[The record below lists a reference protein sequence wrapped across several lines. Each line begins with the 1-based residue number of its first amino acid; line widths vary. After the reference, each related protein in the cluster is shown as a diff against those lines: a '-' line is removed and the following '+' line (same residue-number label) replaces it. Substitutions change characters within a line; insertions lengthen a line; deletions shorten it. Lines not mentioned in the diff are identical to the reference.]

1 MQRELSVPRSHE
13 AEMAVVGGLLLDP
26 EKFAIVQ
33 EIIHEADF
41 YQEAHRRLYRSM
53 RALWDT
59 SGFIDPVTLTA
70 ALQASDDFQQ
80 VGGAGYLAEL
90 FDAVPSA
97 ENIAY
102 HARVVAEKAQRRRL
116 IAAAAQ
122 VQQAACSDMSIDD
135 LLDSA
140 EREVFKA
147 AERREMRGVS
157 DLRSAMWEAMKV
169 IEHGVKGLGTG
180 YHDLDDMTCGLQGGQ
195 LVLLAGR
202 PAMGK
207 SALGLN
213 IACNV
218 AIEQNKPVLMF
229 SYEMSDVEIS
239 MRVISSYARVDLQ
252 PVRKRGQSAL
262 TEDAIVRINQTVAGT
277 NRSPITFDFHSQS
290 VAQVRSRARRL
301 KAEKGLSLI
310 VVDYLQQMDGVGDTR
325 EQQVAS
331 VSRGLKKLAM
341 ELDVPV
347 LGVCQL
353 SRESEKRESKRPLMS
368 DLRESGSLEQ
378 DADSVW
384 FVHRPE
390 YYDGPTDKEGNNLVG
405 LAEVIVA
412 KQRSGPVGT
421 VPLTF
426 FKEFTLFE
434 NRSNREH
441 LRGHAA

>member
-1 MQRELSVPRSHE
+1 MQRELTVPRSTE
-13 AEMAVVGGLLLDP
+13 AEMSVIGGLLLDP
-26 EKFAIVQ
+26 EKFPIVQ
-33 EIIHEADF
+33 EIIHEGDF

-53 RALWDT
+53 RALVEN
-59 SGFIDPVTLTA
+59 SGFIDMVTLTA
-70 ALQASDDFQQ
+70 ALQSSGDYQQ

-90 FDAVPSA
+90 YDAVPSA

-102 HARVVAEKAQRRRL
+102 HARIVAEKAQRRRL
-116 IAAAAQ
+116 IEAAAQ
-122 VQQAACSDMSIDD
+122 VQQAACSDMGIDE
-135 LLDSA
+135 LLDAA

-157 DLRSAMWEAMKV
+157 DLRSAMWAALKV
-169 IEHGVKGLGTG
+169 IENGVEGLPTG
-180 YHDLDDMTCGLQGGQ
+180 YADLDDMTCGLQGGQ

-218 AIEQNKPVLMF
+218 AIEQKKPVLMF
-229 SYEMSDVEIS
+229 SYEMSDIEIS
-239 MRVISSYARVDLQ
+239 MRVISSYARVNLQ
-252 PVRKRGQSAL
+252 PVRKQGAKAL
-262 TEDAIVRINQTVAGT
+262 SEFAMARINDIVSA
-277 NRSPITFDFHSQS
+277 NHKAPMTFDFHSQS
-290 VAQVRSRARRL
+290 VAQVRSRARRM
-301 KAEKGLSLI
+301 KAEKGLALI

-347 LGVCQL
+347 LGICQL
-353 SRESEKRESKRPLMS
+353 SRESEKREGKRPLMS

-390 YYDGPTDKEGNNLVG
+390 YYHGATDKEGNNLEG
-405 LAEVIVA
+405 MAELIVA
-412 KQRSGPVGT
+412 KQRSGPTGT
-421 VPLTF
+421 VLLNF
-426 FKEFTLFE
+426 FKEFTVFE
-434 NRSNREH
+434 SRSQREEPH
-441 LRGHAA
+441 GRAA